1 MTGVPFLSL
10 QGELELNP
18 NVDPLQNEALVQMWL
33 EVKIRPLL
41 KSITRHFLS
50 CLSTKNFSCA
60 TYQTVYVLFPPL
72 SVCVGLFCLFFLF
85 SIFSPSCR
93 FLQGEG
99 PQPVLLRYESNET
112 AVDLH
117 ILHVPLPVSRRIT
130 R

>member
-18 NVDPLQNEALVQMWL
+18 YVDPLQNEALVQMWL

-72 SVCVGLFCLFFLF
+72 SVCVCFFFQHLLTIL
-85 SIFSPSCR
+85 S
-93 FLQGEG
+93 FLTG
-99 PQPVLLRYESNET
+99 
-112 AVDLH
+112 
-117 ILHVPLPVSRRIT
+117 
-130 R
+130 